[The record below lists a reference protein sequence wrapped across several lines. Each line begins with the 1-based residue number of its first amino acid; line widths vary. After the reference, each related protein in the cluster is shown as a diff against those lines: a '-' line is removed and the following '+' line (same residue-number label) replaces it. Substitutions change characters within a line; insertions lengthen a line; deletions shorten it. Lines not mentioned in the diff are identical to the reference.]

1 MSTAGLLPSLGTQIR
16 IMLIRSTGNYRG
28 LRIVLWAGAGAAEG
42 VFDEGVEFGAGE
54 RDAIGGAGF
63 GGLAGQGRRRVR
75 TRRRRDAVAGAR
87 LEQGRDILF
96 GKEVLAAEEFGHECN
111 LGKLL
116 DSLRSEERR
125 VGKECRSRWSP
136 YH

>member
-1 MSTAGLLPSLGTQIR
+1 MSRLGPLPNSGTQIR
-16 IMLIRSTGNYRG
+16 IMLIHSTGNYRGLG
-28 LRIVLWAGAGAAEG
+28 LRIVLWAGAGTAEG

-75 TRRRRDAVAGAR
+75 ARRRRDAVAGAR

-96 GKEVLAAEEFGHECN
+96 GKEVLAAEEFGHESN

-116 DSLRSEERR
+116 
-125 VGKECRSRWSP
+125 
-136 YH
+136 

>member
-1 MSTAGLLPSLGTQIR
+1 MSTSAPLPNFGTQIR
-16 IMLIRSTGNYRG
+16 IMLVRSTGNCRG
-28 LRIVLWAGAGAAEG
+28 SRIVLWAGTAEG

-75 TRRRRDAVAGAR
+75 ARRRRDGGAGAR

-96 GKEVLAAEEFGHECN
+96 GKEVLAAEEFGHERN
-111 LGKLL
+111 LGKML
-116 DSLRSEERR
+116 DS
-125 VGKECRSRWSP
+125 V
-136 YH
+136 

>member
-28 LRIVLWAGAGAAEG
+28 LRIVLWAGAGTAEG
-42 VFDEGVEFGAGE
+42 VFDEGVGFGAGE

-75 TRRRRDAVAGAR
+75 ARRRRDAVPGAR
-87 LEQGRDILF
+87 LGQGRDTLL
-96 GKEVLAAEEFGHECN
+96 GKEVLAAEGVGHGGTS
-111 LGKLL
+111 GK
-116 DSLRSEERR
+116 
-125 VGKECRSRWSP
+125 
-136 YH
+136 